1 MASNVSV
8 GHKKVKIA
16 PMPASITDTQLAE
29 KIDLPNSRIRISK
42 VKENHTRYARINDFI
57 SEEEANRFARKWSGS
72 SIFGETIKCDVVAPK
87 TDETDAHHSSH
98 RSLMPPVQRVVRRRE
113 DISTPPTAREPF
125 MVPVMSRIP
134 SAGIHDDENKLPK
147 PSSQRSSRTLQKQQE
162 CSTTRSV
169 VPQEA
174 ISGALSYVNDGFFYP
189 MIKFNI
195 VACQMLSLFRSLILI
210 TCFV

>member
-8 GHKKVKIA
+8 GHWKVKIA

-29 KIDLPNSRIRISK
+29 KIGLPNSRIRISK
-42 VKENHTRYARINDFI
+42 LKENNTRYARINDFI

-72 SIFGETIKCDVVAPK
+72 SIFGETIKCDVVALK
-87 TDETDAHHSSH
+87 IDETDAHHS
-98 RSLMPPVQRVVRRRE
+98 LMPAVQTVVRRRG

-125 MVPVMSRIP
+125 MATVMSRIP
-134 SAGIHDDENKLPK
+134 SAGIHDDENKLTK
-147 PSSQRSSRTLQKQQE
+147 SSSQRSSRSLQKQQE

-174 ISGALSYVNDGFFYP
+174 ISGALSYVNDGFLPYDQ
-189 MIKFNI
+189 
-195 VACQMLSLFRSLILI
+195 V
-210 TCFV
+210 